1 MYLTRGGNKKNFG
14 YSCDG
19 KTPGKRPRLDSNSH
33 DVIPEQSLIP
43 SNKNLTEVIKI
54 LKPNIKQLVEDTNAV
69 SKIY

>member
-1 MYLTRGGNKKNFG
+1 MFLTRDQIKQFFV
-14 YSCDG
+14 YSCEG

-33 DVIPEQSLIP
+33 DVVSEQSFIP

-69 SKIY
+69 SEIY